1 MKGKIGN
8 LGGALELVFL
18 KKILILK
25 NQVEIIKPKLIET
38 EIIYSVDRYHSSI
51 DTMGEKINEL

>member
-25 NQVEIIKPKLIET
+25 NQVEIIKPKIIET
-38 EIIYSVDRYHSSI
+38 EITYSVDQYHSSI